1 LQLIFDLAEML
12 GEDVSV
18 VARWS
23 HNKIVAWVAHF
34 EIKSER
40 EKLRDAKEKGK
51 QQASRMNRR
60 AI

>member
-1 LQLIFDLAEML
+1 ML

-34 EIKSER
+34 EIKAER